1 MVLFC
6 FFVFCLFRATPTAH
20 GGSQARGQ
28 VGVVAASLR
37 HSHSNADPR
46 CVCNLHCNSRQHQ
59 MLNALSEARDQTRN
73 LMSPGR
79 IHFHCATR
87 GTPGH
92 GFFVFF
98 FLFLFLFFFFFFF
111 KWLHLWHMKIPRPGL
126 NTSCSWGLHHSQG
139 NTRSKPHLRTSLQP
153 AATPDS

>member
-6 FFVFCLFRATPTAH
+6 FFVFCLFRATPTAP

-73 LMSPGR
+73 LMAPGR

-111 KWLHLWHMKIPRPGL
+111 L
-126 NTSCSWGLHHSQG
+126 NGCTCGIWKFQG
-139 NTRSKPHLRTSLQP
+139 QGWIRAAAEAYTT
-153 AATPDS
+153 AMATPDPSHIFNLHLVATPDL